1 MLRFIKPHSHNL
13 SFLPNLFSFDSK
25 RLENIQRTI
34 VEHQSTAI
42 LLFDSQLKVVFMNLA
57 AEVILG
63 VSIRQA
69 KACQL
74 EQLLPEVTDLVNIL
88 QHTLDSGQRFTER
101 EVHFCSFDLQNIT
114 VDCTVTPAGKVDGHK
129 TLLMELQQIDHYLRV
144 TKEANLLAQQQANQD
159 VVRGLAHEIKNPLG
173 GLRGAAQ
180 LLERE
185 LDDVSLKEYTQIII
199 GEADRLRNLMNR
211 MLGPNTLPSREPVNI
226 HQLLEHVSRLVET
239 EPEFSQGITVERDYD
254 PSIPDLICDSD
265 QLIQALLNVVR
276 NAAQAL
282 EGEGRIIMKTRACR
296 QFHIGHKRHKLVLR
310 IDIVDNGP
318 GIVPAMLEKVFF
330 PMITGRADGT
340 GLGLSIAQSLV
351 NQHEGLIECTSV
363 PGKTNFTLLL
373 PLEYVNG

>member
-1 MLRFIKPHSHNL
+1 M
-13 SFLPNLFSFDSK
+13 
-25 RLENIQRTI
+25 
-34 VEHQSTAI
+34 
-42 LLFDSQLKVVFMNLA
+42 
-57 AEVILG
+57 LG

-69 KACQL
+69 KECRL
-74 EQLLPEVTDLVNIL
+74 EQLLPEVTELVNIL

-114 VDCTVTPAGKVDGHK
+114 VDCTVTPTGKIEGHQ
-129 TLLMELQQIDHYLRV
+129 TLLMELQQIDHHLRV
-144 TKEANLLAQQQANQD
+144 MKEANLLAQQQASQD

-185 LDDVSLKEYTQIII
+185 LENASLKEYTQIII

-211 MLGPNTLPSREPVNI
+211 MLGPNTLPSREWVNI

-239 EPEFSQGITVERDYD
+239 EPEFSQGITIERDYD
-254 PSIPDLICDSD
+254 PSIPDLSCDPE

-282 EGEGRIIMKTRACR
+282 EGRGRIILKTRACR
-296 QFHIGHKRHKLVLR
+296 QFNIGHKRHKLVLR
-310 IDIVDNGP
+310 IDIIDNGA
-318 GIVPAMLEKVFF
+318 GISQEMLEKVFF

-340 GLGLSIAQSLV
+340 GLGLSIAQSLM
-351 NQHEGLIECTSV
+351 NQHGGLIECTST
-363 PGKTNFTLLL
+363 PSETNFTLLL
-373 PLEYVNG
+373 PLECTNG